1 MTFQT
6 PEDEFIRWSDGSMT
20 SAHPIRKEA
29 CILMK
34 SFANPKIMLPT
45 GNWDVRTK
53 YNVGKT
59 AQLIK
64 EMQRYNLDILG
75 ISECRWSGC
84 GPFKTQ
90 TDEI

>member
-1 MTFQT
+1 
-6 PEDEFIRWSDGSMT
+6 MT

-29 CILMK
+29 CTLIK

-45 GNWDVRTK
+45 GNWDVRTM
-53 YNVGKT
+53 YNVGKK
-59 AQLIK
+59 AQVIK

-75 ISECRWSGC
+75 VSECRWSGF
-84 GPFKTQ
+84 GPFETQ